1 MRFWK
6 LVFALAALFNLA
18 VGLPLLLAP
27 EALLPILGQAVPDDL
42 LMVRLAALLITVLG
56 IGYGMAARDH
66 LANRPILWLGVL
78 GKAPIPLLVW
88 LSGGAA
94 VLSSSTFMLS
104 LGDLVFAA
112 LFLLYLMTH
121 RTRQAA

>member
-56 IGYGMAARDH
+56 IGYGMAARDP

-121 RTRQAA
+121 RTRPAA